1 MANQS
6 SDKRREIRVRVKGGT
21 VKYRSKGGLFAFL
34 SGSSVEYPILNI
46 SHRGL
51 RFLTQ
56 GELKIGKRL
65 SFNIGIPMLVAKSP
79 IRADGRVAWV
89 QRSSRY
95 NAFVAGVQFTAMTAD
110 SIKRLK
116 NLVVFLGSKVMVK
129 QRVKV
134 TFPEEMTKQPTLWQI
149 ARDFD
154 VTVNVAEG
162 LVTDKSGWLVL
173 DIEGDREEVRRV
185 LVYLKQK
192 GAKLAI
198 PKVATRT

>member
-1 MANQS
+1 
-6 SDKRREIRVRVKGGT
+6 
-21 VKYRSKGGLFAFL
+21 
-34 SGSSVEYPILNI
+34 
-46 SHRGL
+46 
-51 RFLTQ
+51 
-56 GELKIGKRL
+56 
-65 SFNIGIPMLVAKSP
+65 
-79 IRADGRVAWV
+79 
-89 QRSSRY
+89 
-95 NAFVAGVQFTAMTAD
+95 
-110 SIKRLK
+110 
-116 NLVVFLGSKVMVK
+116 
-129 QRVKV
+129 V

>member
-1 MANQS
+1 MANQV
-6 SDKRREIRVRVKGGT
+6 SDKRKDIRVRVKGGT
-21 VKYRSKGGLFAFL
+21 VQYKPKGGLFAFL
-34 SGSSVEYPILNI
+34 TGSSDKYPILNI

-51 RFLTQ
+51 RFITQ
-56 GELKIGKRL
+56 NKLEIDSRL
-65 SFNIGIPMLVAKSP
+65 SFNIGIPLLAGKPM
-79 IRADGRVAWV
+79 RADGRVAWV

-95 NAFVAGVQFTAMTAD
+95 NAYVIGVRFTAMTAD

-116 NLVVFLGSKVMVK
+116 NLVAFLGSKVMVK

-185 LVYLKQK
+185 LVYLKGK